1 MAGRAVILTT
11 HSMEECEALCQRI
24 GVLVK
29 GELRALGTSQHLK
42 TRFGQGFQVQL
53 NVSEGAEER
62 AMELVRETF
71 DKVELIES
79 VGGVLKLRCE
89 GVAGAGVTA
98 ASCGRVF
105 TMLES
110 KRAEVGIVDY
120 AVSQMTL
127 EQIFISLVEKDEHP
141 EGAAQIS
148 DDDSWKAQGFSAI
161 SLS

>member
-53 NVSEGAEER
+53 NVSKGAEER
-62 AMELVRETF
+62 AMALIRGTF
-71 DKVELIES
+71 ERVELIES
-79 VGGVLKLRCE
+79 VGGVLKLRCG
-89 GVAGAGVTA
+89 GVAGSSETS
-98 ASCGRVF
+98 ASCGRIF

-110 KRAEVGIVDY
+110 KRVEAGIVDY
-120 AVSQMTL
+120 AVSQTTL
-127 EQIFISLVEKDEHP
+127 EQIFISLVEEDKLS
-141 EGAAQIS
+141 EGAMLIS
-148 DDDSWKAQGFSAI
+148 DDEDSWKAQGFS
-161 SLS
+161 SVPL